1 MYAVPRPNRRESSA
15 AIFSNN
21 SRREHNKCW
30 ADQIFNIVL
39 LIEHLNEGTH
49 RKTGQTPVCI
59 QTVFH
64 GSVMLM
70 CFCHRG
76 PHFRCKTSCAQMQS
90 YWNFSSLLLIFRR
103 GLQMFTWLAR
113 DIQAFSNDP
122 LPCSLLRALE
132 AGRKAGC
139 EPDDKLQRDRR
150 AVLYSLMV
158 RLSVSNNLH
167 AWKTAGASL
176 ALLSN

>member
-1 MYAVPRPNRRESSA
+1 MWAEHWDLDQIGSAVS
-15 AIFSNN
+15 FSNN
-21 SRREHNKCW
+21 SLRELNR
-30 ADQIFNIVL
+30 ADQIFNIISL
-39 LIEHLNEGTH
+39 HRTSKWRDTKEHWSNPSMHPGRVSWL
-49 RKTGQTPVCI
+49 C
-59 QTVFH
+59 
-64 GSVMLM
+64 MLM

-76 PHFRCKTSCAQMQS
+76 PHFRCKTSCAEMQS
-90 YWNFSSLLLIFRR
+90 YWNFSSLLLIFQR

-158 RLSVSNNLH
+158 SLSVSNNLH